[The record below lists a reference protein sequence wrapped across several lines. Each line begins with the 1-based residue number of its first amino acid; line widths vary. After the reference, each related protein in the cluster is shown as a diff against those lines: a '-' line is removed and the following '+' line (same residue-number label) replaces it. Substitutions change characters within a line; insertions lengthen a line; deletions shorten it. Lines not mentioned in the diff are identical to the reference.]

1 MTLNGGKL
9 PRRGFLGLGGAAAFL
24 TTASLTGC
32 DLSTAPKRAG
42 EDGAESGRDL
52 NAKEAPMLAKLV
64 KSGDLPPLA
73 ERIPAKPLVI
83 TPTERPGVYGGT
95 WHTALLGVADA
106 VWMDRTIG
114 YEGLF
119 RWDPDF
125 KKIIPNVAESY
136 EKSEDGRT
144 HTVRLRQ
151 GIKWSDGQPFTADDV
166 VFYQNDLVNNRELSP
181 YEPDNPA
188 TAEKVDDHTVRFVY
202 ERPDGLFLMRQAASS
217 GTFVRFP
224 KHYLQRFH
232 KKYNPD
238 IDTLVQQE
246 KAGDW
251 MKLFGSKAGFG
262 VGTGEAY
269 MNPDCPTLYAWRTV
283 QPLGESGTRAVVE
296 RNPYYWKVDPDG
308 RQLPYLDRVDFS
320 IVGDAEVMLLKAMDG
335 DIDMQ
340 NRTIGK
346 PKNKPVLSRNRESGD
361 YKFFETVPT
370 SMNTTVIAFN
380 LTHKD
385 PVKREIFNNKNFRI
399 GLSHAINREEIIK
412 IVFQRQGEPWQISP
426 RKESV
431 FYNER
436 LATQY
441 LEYDP
446 DLANQFLDR
455 AGYTQRDSAGY
466 RLGPSGKRISAQV
479 TFVTSWTPQWADVAD
494 LLKQYWK
501 AVGVEI
507 SPQAQ
512 DRSLWLERSEAN
524 EFDIQMWEG
533 ELGLDADV
541 LLRPMWYL
549 PIDGTIT
556 PGPPWRAWYN
566 SRGATGQKPPEAVA
580 RTLALYD
587 QVKSEPDEAR
597 QQALMKQILEID
609 ADMFFVIGVS
619 LPMNGYGVVKNNFHN
634 VPKTM
639 RDSVTCL
646 TPGMTRPEQYFI
658 E

>member
-32 DLSTAPKRAG
+32 DLSTDPRQ
-42 EDGAESGRDL
+42 SGQGGSASERGL
-52 NAKEAPMLAKLV
+52 EAKEAPMLAKLV
-64 KSGDLPPLA
+64 KSGDLPPLKD
-73 ERIPAKPLVI
+73 RIPAKPLVV
-83 TPTERPGVYGGT
+83 TPTDRLGVYGGT
-95 WHTALLGVADA
+95 WHTSLLGVADA

-119 RWDPDF
+119 RWNPEF
-125 KKIIPNVAESY
+125 TEIVPNVAESH
-136 EKSEDGRT
+136 ESSPDGT
-144 HTVRLRQ
+144 EHTVKLRQ
-151 GIKWSDGQPFTADDV
+151 GIKWSDGRPFTADDV
-166 VFYQNDLVNNRELSP
+166 VFYQNDMVNNRELSP
-181 YEPDNPA
+181 YEPENPA
-188 TAEKVDDHTVRFVY
+188 TAEKVDDYTVKFVF
-202 ERPDGLFLMRQAASS
+202 EHPDGLFLMRHASSS

-238 IDTLVQQE
+238 VDTLVQQE

-269 MNPDCPTLYAWRTV
+269 MNPECPTIYAWKTV
-283 QPLGESGTRAVVE
+283 APLGDGERATVE
-296 RNPYYWKVDPDG
+296 RNPYYWKVDPKG
-308 RQLPYLDRVDFS
+308 RQLPYLDGVTYTIMS
-320 IVGDAEVMLLKAMDG
+320 DAEVMLLKAMNG
-335 DIDMQ
+335 EIDMQ

-346 PKNKPVLSRNRESGD
+346 PKNKPVLARNREKGD
-361 YKFFETVPT
+361 YTFFETVPT

-385 PVKREIFNNKNFRI
+385 AAKREVFNNKDFRI
-399 GLSHAINREEIIK
+399 GLSHAINREEIINV
-412 IVFQRQGEPWQISP
+412 VFQRQGEPWQISP

-436 LATQY
+436 MATQY
-441 LEYDP
+441 LAYDP
-446 DLANQFLDR
+446 DLANTHLDR
-455 AGYTQRDSAGY
+455 AGYTERDSAGY
-466 RLGPSGKRISAQV
+466 RLGPTGKRISAQV

-494 LLKQYWK
+494 MLKGFWK
-501 AVGVEI
+501 EVGVEI

-524 EFDIQMWEG
+524 DFDIQMWEG

-541 LLRPMWYL
+541 LMRPMWYL

-556 PGPPWRAWYN
+556 PGPPWRDWYN
-566 SRGATGQKPPEAVA
+566 SRGKLGQKPPEQVT

-587 QVKSEPDEAR
+587 QVKTEPDAAK
-597 QQALMKQILEID
+597 QQALMKEILEID
-609 ADMFFVIGVS
+609 TDMFNVIGIS
-619 LPMNGYGVVKNNFHN
+619 LPVNGYGVLKNDFHN
-634 VPKTM
+634 VPTSM